1 MDYLERFIHR
11 VSGVQATV
19 DTPRCLREHSGL
31 SDCHLCV
38 KSCPVESIDLGG
50 GVHVLSHCTGCGICL
65 TVCPVSAFD
74 LSGARAGQLLSQLA
88 SLLRESQ
95 ELLVS
100 CERSA
105 HTGSADLIVPC
116 LARMDETLLMGAL
129 ALGARKLCL
138 TSGPCQDCP
147 YPEAIPRYRR
157 MLGRVRTWDRVL
169 PGSSERI
176 VEVGEGEKAGEKHK
190 KARAESQDRRA
201 FFTWMRSEGAHLM
214 ASFLDDFS
222 QGFQGTGSM
231 RGVSLPLRNQI
242 LPQFL
247 KKLKVQ
253 QGEVPYD
260 PEGPFADLLLD
271 EVKCNACEACFQICP
286 TRAIQREGGEET
298 FRLTMDASRC
308 VNCSLC
314 LDACVPNALTYRQGL
329 SLKVVAS
336 REPQVLVEMAY
347 RDCVRCEVR
356 FLSSGKVDSEDLCPA
371 CHYLGGLESTS
382 AIPYEGAGG
391 VTAVGKGEKDIDQ
404 GVQEE

>member
-1 MDYLERFIHR
+1 MEPMDYLERFIHR

-95 ELLVS
+95 DLLVS

-105 HTGSADLIVPC
+105 DAGSADLIVPC
-116 LARMDETLLMGAL
+116 LARMDETLLVGAL
-129 ALGARKLCL
+129 ALGARKLYL
-138 TSGPCQDCP
+138 TRGPCQDCP

-157 MLGRVRTWDRVL
+157 MLARVRTWDRVL

-176 VEVGEGEKAGEKHK
+176 VEVGEGEEAREKQK
-190 KARAESQDRRA
+190 RSRARGPDRRA
-201 FFTWMRSEGAHLM
+201 FFTWVRSEGVQLM
-214 ASFLDDFS
+214 ASFFDDFS
-222 QGFQGTGSM
+222 QGFQGKGSM
-231 RGVSLPLRNQI
+231 GGRSLPLRNQL

-247 KKLKVQ
+247 KKLKVR
-253 QGEVPYD
+253 QGEVPHD

-286 TRAIQREGGEET
+286 TRAIQREGGEEA
-298 FRLTMDASRC
+298 FRLTLDASRC

-329 SLKVVAS
+329 SLYVVAS
-336 REPQVLVEMAY
+336 GEPQVLVENAY
-347 RDCVRCEVR
+347 RSCVRCEVR
-356 FLSSGKVDSEDLCPA
+356 FLSNAESASQDLCSA
-371 CHYLGGLESTS
+371 CHYLDGLESS
-382 AIPYEGAGG
+382 GAIPYEGS
-391 VTAVGKGEKDIDQ
+391 
-404 GVQEE
+404 EE